1 MPLRPARSFRL
12 SAVAFAAAITL
23 LGCKAKFPVG
33 YEAGVTPPG
42 PVNQRFG
49 DVATCLPPNPSLPPP
64 GCPGTSCPQNVVGP
78 NEPDGQSVDL
88 GGCTLDLAFTRGSI
102 ITPELIYDGGA
113 PGLPDLVFH
122 LGAKVGGSA
131 RIEASPDGTA
141 GSYVVIGFIGR
152 PTDINVD
159 SRCIA
164 TCAERTCTPGAE
176 TCSDGKTCPA
186 QGFCFAA
193 ACSAGQRAV
202 LDLSAAPG
210 SSGCNSIAN
219 VSFLRLSQ
227 YAGPG
232 SITIDA
238 VEALD
243 RAFRPGAR

>member
-1 MPLRPARSFRL
+1 MSLRPARSFRL
-12 SAVAFAAAITL
+12 FAVVLGAAVSL
-23 LGCKAKFPVG
+23 LGCKAKFPIG

-64 GCPGTSCPQNVVGP
+64 GCPGTSCPTNVVGP

-88 GGCTLDLAFTRGSI
+88 AGCTLDLAFTRGSI
-102 ITPELIYDGGA
+102 ITPEPIADGGA
-113 PGLPDLVFH
+113 PGLPDLIFH
-122 LGAKVGGSA
+122 LGSKVGGSA

-141 GSYVVIGFIGR
+141 GSYVVIGFIGQ
-152 PTDINVD
+152 PLGIDP
-159 SRCIA
+159 RCIA
-164 TCAERTCTPGAE
+164 PCAERNCTPGAE
-176 TCSDGKTCPA
+176 TCSNGKVCPA
-186 QGFCFAA
+186 SGFCFAA
-193 ACSAGQRAV
+193 SCSAGQRAV

-227 YAGPG
+227 YSPG
-232 SITIDA
+232 SISIDA